1 GYKKA
6 KASFDREH
14 EPYVA
19 ALKKYEMEQL
29 PGRKA
34 KLAKDWAARPDR
46 HQWVQLDLLTRTG
59 PRLAGLAQWTRTS
72 DPEWRKLYQAA
83 QNHLQKAP
91 KPRLAKALISSEGLA
106 PVRLHTQGDDFFK
119 ETYFLRRGDP
129 EQKEGVAAPGFLQVL
144 VTAPEKEKH
153 WDIQPPKGWG
163 TSSRRRAFAEW
174 ITDTRNGAGSLLARV
189 IVNRLWQHHMGRGI
203 VATPSDYGS
212 RGERPTHPELL
223 DWLAVELIKNG
234 WRLKPIHKLIMTSA
248 TYMQSSRPDEAKAK
262 VDRDNRLF
270 WRRPP
275 HRLEAE
281 VIRDALLA
289 VSGELD
295 PKMFGPG
302 TLDPNTKRRSIY
314 FTVKRSKLIPMM
326 TVFDAPEALGGVAQR
341 PTSTVAPQALLLMNN
356 PNIRHYAKSFA
367 HRIAPDAKTPVEAAI
382 KSAYLIALARQPSM
396 EELADASAFAKQQAD
411 SYAADGKKDSREL
424 ALADF
429 CQTLMCLN
437 EFVYVE

>member
-1 GYKKA
+1 
-6 KASFDREH
+6 
-14 EPYVA
+14 
-19 ALKKYEMEQL
+19 M
-29 PGRKA
+29 
-34 KLAKDWAARPDR
+34 
-46 HQWVQLDLLTRTG
+46 
-59 PRLAGLAQWTRTS
+59 
-72 DPEWRKLYQAA
+72 
-83 QNHLQKAP
+83 
-91 KPRLAKALISSEGLA
+91 
-106 PVRLHTQGDDFFK
+106 
-119 ETYFLRRGDP
+119 
-129 EQKEGVAAPGFLQVL
+129 
-144 VTAPEKEKH
+144 
-153 WDIQPPKGWG
+153 
-163 TSSRRRAFAEW
+163 TSS
-174 ITDTRNGAGSLLARV
+174 
-189 IVNRLWQHHMGRGI
+189 
-203 VATPSDYGS
+203 
-212 RGERPTHPELL
+212 
-223 DWLAVELIKNG
+223 
-234 WRLKPIHKLIMTSA
+234 
-248 TYMQSSRPDEAKAK
+248 TYMQSSRPDEGKAK

-367 HRIAPDAKTPVEAAI
+367 RRIAPDAKTPVATAI

-396 EELADASAFAKQQAD
+396 EELSDATAFVKQQAE
-411 SYAADGKKDSREL
+411 SYVADAKKGGREL
-424 ALADF
+424 TLAGF

-437 EFVYVE
+437 EFVYVD